1 MNESSIIAVSSLIY
15 TILLMIVYFYKKIL
29 SRLENKIYISIMV
42 TTFISIILFLITFIF
57 ADILLKFEHFNSVLL
72 RLYLVSLSLWITIFT
87 IYTYATTKIKETNQK
102 ELVKKYIF
110 IFGIIAI
117 IIMNLIFT
125 LPMEYKSSSSGNY
138 YIGGPSVFIVY
149 IYSLILIVLNIYY
162 LLKNIKVIGVK
173 KFLPLIAFIVLG
185 IVAIYVTIKIPSLL
199 LITPLEAFITFV
211 MYFTLENPDIK
222 VIEEFK
228 NASENMTKL
237 MSEKELFQYN
247 VAQKTKYPLKEIKTL
262 STEAI
267 NLIKD
272 NPEESEELMKEIW
285 EISNDL
291 SITIDN
297 TINLETIDKSKIK
310 TFNTKYNLPL
320 LLSIIEKN
328 VSEKLKDT
336 SVELMIHTSPTLP
349 KYLYGDSAILKEALN
364 IIIDNSIKHTT
375 DGYIAIDTNY
385 MTKDDICR
393 ITFIIEDSGT
403 GLTIKDLEKT
413 YNNNDN
419 NIQKD
424 NIIRAKQLLSK
435 INGTLLIN
443 TKIGKGS
450 KITII
455 VEQKIVLEEKGKL
468 HEDSKIYFGA
478 IKVLVI
484 DNIKKEQNEIKKE
497 LSGLN
502 IHLDIVDMGVE
513 GLNKVRNKELYD
525 IIFIKKD
532 LPILD
537 GIEVYKK
544 FKKIDGFNIPTY
556 LLEENEINNEELLNN
571 DFRDV
576 ISIKKVRN
584 VIEKHLEKN

>member
-15 TILLMIVYFYKKIL
+15 TILLMIVYFYKKRL

-468 HEDSKIYFGA
+468 HEDSKIYFGT

-484 DNIKKEQNEIKKE
+484 DNIKKEQNE
-497 LSGLN
+497 
-502 IHLDIVDMGVE
+502 
-513 GLNKVRNKELYD
+513 
-525 IIFIKKD
+525 IKKD

>member
-15 TILLMIVYFYKKIL
+15 TILLMIVYFYKKRL

-455 VEQKIVLEEKGKL
+455 VEQ
-468 HEDSKIYFGA
+468 
-478 IKVLVI
+478 
-484 DNIKKEQNEIKKE
+484 NEIKKE